1 MENKIEELPIE
12 VKALENF
19 LLYIKFQ
26 NGEEK
31 IYDMNEML
39 KYDYYKNLRNK
50 ENFKKVKV
58 FGITLKWSTGEDIA
72 PEKIY
77 FNSISLSDFKSKIKE
92 MK

>member
-12 VKALENF
+12 VKALEEF

-31 IYDMNEML
+31 IYDMKEML
-39 KYDYYKNLRNK
+39 KFDFYKNLRNR
-50 ENFKKVKV
+50 ENFKNVKV
-58 FGITLKWSTGEDIA
+58 YWITLKWSTVEDIA

-77 FNSISLSDFKSKIKE
+77 FNSIPIQEFNSEIKE
-92 MK
+92 IK

>member
-1 MENKIEELPIE
+1 MNDIEEMPIE

-31 IYDMNEML
+31 IYDMNELL
-39 KYDYYKNLRNK
+39 KFDYYKDLRNK

-58 FGITLKWSTGEDIA
+58 SGITLLWATGQDIA

-77 FNSISLSDFKSKIKE
+77 FNSIPIENYKYEIKE

>member
-1 MENKIEELPIE
+1 MENKIEELPVE
-12 VKALENF
+12 VKALEGF

-31 IYDMNEML
+31 IYDMKEML

-50 ENFKKVKV
+50 DNFKKVKTY
-58 FGITLKWSTGEDIA
+58 GITLRWSTGEDIA

-77 FNSISLSDFKSKIKE
+77 FNSIPIDEYCSEIKE

>member
-1 MENKIEELPIE
+1 MNKPIEEQPIE

-19 LLYIKFQ
+19 LLYIKFK
-26 NGEEK
+26 NNEEK
-31 IYDMNEML
+31 IYDMKEML
-39 KYDYYKNLRNK
+39 KFDYYKNLRNK

-77 FNSISLSDFKSKIKE
+77 FNSIPLSNFNSEIKE
-92 MK
+92 MN